1 MSWQNIL
8 KAPSPKKLTP
18 MMKRLTKTLF
28 TVSDSELEEAVSN
41 FVTKEI
47 KKDGSTLKSIKK
59 SLSILNT
66 HLRTP
71 PTAEYFD
78 NEPFNLKNAYI
89 ERQKRNTFIDRGTK
103 IRQILNTL
111 DKEGGL
117 SEDNS
122 VLKLLIK
129 NKDIEKLV
137 KYLKGEI
144 SFNDYDIRDSDK
156 LTEIKRKVTEGG
168 VEQRLRLFKNEL
180 KDSDVR
186 QTMMESLKGNSDILG
201 YELEKGMMIAMPLEY
216 DDLMEIINERDV
228 LKDLNLTTYP
238 IIKTE
243 EKREK
248 RDDGKKL
255 LESKDDV
262 KFSYRNKDI
271 TDELSD
277 KKSFV
282 DKDTDETT
290 YKNNPKFKGASA
302 FMVEGFP
309 ENLSYEQLVL
319 FSGGIPLSKE
329 LKKTTIKK
337 TFLGELLQLPDYI
350 SFKDNTILSRDR
362 GSVARVKDTS
372 DYIGVSEE
380 IARDYFLK
388 VSSSSQAI
396 AQKEKRLFLKGTKPW
411 FAQRV
416 KQYKNNY
423 YIFDMIFD
431 NKKEQDIEAAL
442 NKMLTSRVKRQSVNK
457 LLDKLKNITL
467 LDETKIRRL
476 VDIDNDLLTDLK
488 RERARLIEE
497 DGTVTPRKWYQI
509 ANITPQDKKDESRLD
524 FKERVIAF
532 LPKLESA
539 YSETATLS
547 EKRRNGLLLYIL
559 KNDLEDLELDLEDLE
574 ESNAESD
581 TIDSLK
587 NEIEKLKEEMRL
599 LSSDD
604 SNSNLRSMTGLKD
617 FAPYEIFIENK
628 EKQKGDKSVSTS
640 GQSVSGKKD
649 KIFQEFTRE
658 SSETEEQYNQRVGGL
673 ISEKIKEL
681 RRPYIGS
688 LKSALKNMELIN
700 NTYQAKSNNRL
711 IIEELKESIYPTED
725 NGTDY
730 VLETDE
736 YNISDEF
743 NEVMYFFASLDLAYN
758 ENREIRYIIESI
770 DTNKNKK
777 IDEQESEK
785 DIIDSLVDKI
795 KERYSQLRKKVFEE
809 IEQSIKYVL
818 DENIV
823 RVKTKGR
830 KKGTNLFEPLEW
842 LAKKNFRF

>member
-8 KAPSPKKLTP
+8 KAPSPTKLTP
-18 MMKRLTKTLF
+18 MMKRLSKTLF

-41 FVTKEI
+41 FVAKEI

-111 DKEGGL
+111 DKDGGL

-144 SFNDYDIRDSDK
+144 SFNDYDIRDNK
-156 LTEIKRKVTEGG
+156 LSEIKRKVTERG
-168 VEQRLRLFKNEL
+168 VEKRLRLFKNEL

-216 DDLMEIINERDV
+216 DDLMKIINEQDV
-228 LKDLNLTTYP
+228 LKDLNLKVYP

-262 KFSYRNKDI
+262 KFSYKTKDI

-277 KKSFV
+277 KKSFF
-282 DKDTDETT
+282 DKEAETT
-290 YKNNPKFKGASA
+290 AYKNNPKFKGASA

-309 ENLSYEQLVL
+309 KNLSYDQLVL

-362 GSVARVKDTS
+362 GSVARAKDTS
-372 DYIGVSEE
+372 DYIGVSEQ

-396 AQKEKRLFLKGTKPW
+396 KPQEKRLFLKGTKPW
-411 FAQRV
+411 FTQRV

-423 YIFDMIFD
+423 YVFDMIFD
-431 NKKEQDIEAAL
+431 NKKEQNIERAL
-442 NKMLTSRVKRQSVNK
+442 NKILTSRVKRQNVND
-457 LLDKLKNITL
+457 LLNKLKNITL

-497 DGTVTPRKWYQI
+497 DGTVTARKWYQI

-532 LPKLESA
+532 LPKLESV

-559 KNDLEDLELDLEDLE
+559 KNELEDLDLDLEDLE
-574 ESNAESD
+574 DSNAESD

-587 NEIEKLKEEMRL
+587 SEIEKLKEEMRL
-599 LSSDD
+599 LSNDD

-617 FAPYEIFIENK
+617 FAPFQIFIENK
-628 EKQKGDKSVSTS
+628 ESQRKNKPISTS

-649 KIFQEFTRE
+649 AVFQVYTRE

-681 RRPYIGS
+681 RSPYIGS

-725 NGTDY
+725 NGADY

-743 NEVMYFFASLDLAYN
+743 NDVIYFFASLDLTYN
-758 ENREIRYIIESI
+758 ENREILSIIEKI

-795 KERYSQLRKKVFEE
+795 TERYSQLRKSLFTE
-809 IEQSIKYVL
+809 IEASIKYVL

-842 LAKKNFRF
+842 LANNGVRV

>member
-1 MSWQNIL
+1 
-8 KAPSPKKLTP
+8 
-18 MMKRLTKTLF
+18 MMKRLSKTLF

-41 FVTKEI
+41 FVAKEI

-111 DKEGGL
+111 DKDGGL

-144 SFNDYDIRDSDK
+144 SFNDYDIRDSNK
-156 LTEIKRKVTEGG
+156 LSEIKRKVTERG

-216 DDLMEIINERDV
+216 DDLIKIINEQDV
-228 LKDLNLTTYP
+228 LKDLNLKVYP

-243 EKREK
+243 GKREK
-248 RDDGKKL
+248 ENINVPRKNENKL
-255 LESKDDV
+255 IETKDDV
-262 KFSYRNKDI
+262 KFLYKNRDI

-277 KKSFV
+277 KKSFF
-282 DKDTDETT
+282 DKEAETTT

-309 ENLSYEQLVL
+309 KNLSYDQLVL

-362 GSVARVKDTS
+362 GSVARAKDTS
-372 DYIGVSEE
+372 DYIGVSEQ
-380 IARDYFLK
+380 IAKDYFLK

-396 AQKEKRLFLKGTKPW
+396 KPQEKRLFLKGTKPW

-423 YIFDMIFD
+423 YVFDMIFD
-431 NKKEQDIEAAL
+431 NKKEQNIERAL
-442 NKMLTSRVKRQSVNK
+442 NKILTSRVKRQNVND
-457 LLDKLKNITL
+457 LLNKLKNITL

-497 DGTVTPRKWYQI
+497 DGTVTARKWYQI

-532 LPKLESA
+532 LPKLESV

-559 KNDLEDLELDLEDLE
+559 KNELEDLDLDLEDLE
-574 ESNAESD
+574 DSNAESD

-587 NEIEKLKEEMRL
+587 SEIEKLKEEMRL
-599 LSSDD
+599 LSNDD

-617 FAPYEIFIENK
+617 FAPFQIFIENK
-628 EKQKGDKSVSTS
+628 ESQRKNKPVSTS

-649 KIFQEFTRE
+649 ALFQVYTRE

-681 RRPYIGS
+681 RSPYIGS

-725 NGTDY
+725 NGADY

-743 NEVMYFFASLDLAYN
+743 NDVIYFFASLDLAYN
-758 ENREIRYIIESI
+758 ENREILSIIEKI

-795 KERYSQLRKKVFEE
+795 TERYSQLRKSLFTE
-809 IEQSIKYVL
+809 IEASIKYVL

-823 RVKTKGR
+823 RLKTKGR

-842 LAKKNFRF
+842 LANNGVRV